1 MTLIDLENLESEA
14 YRDSISDGLAD
25 LFIGL
30 SLAWVGVAWLWIDS
44 WAAEAAAIPAVLGW
58 MMVPLRRRFLA
69 GRLGRVRWTAPRR
82 QWERKQLKL
91 LLFFA
96 QLSLFGFAGFVLV
109 RNVGAITARNLVA
122 GLPAGLLAVG
132 AFAFATTV
140 GFRRLWGYGAIL
152 LAAALVTVLA
162 KAGPGG
168 SLLVSGSVIGV
179 VGSVIFIRFLRAN
192 PKRELA

>member
-1 MTLIDLENLESEA
+1 MALIDLENLETEA

-25 LFIGL
+25 VFVGL
-30 SLAWVGVAWLWIDS
+30 TLAWIGVAWLWIDS
-44 WAAEAAAIPAVLGW
+44 WAAEAATIPAVLGW
-58 MMVPLRRRFLA
+58 MMIPLRRRFLA
-69 GRLGRVRWTAPRR
+69 GRVGRVRWTTPRR

-91 LLFFA
+91 LLVFA

-109 RNVGAITARNLVA
+109 RNVSAITARNLMA

-132 AFAFATTV
+132 AFVLATTV
-140 GFRRLWGYGAIL
+140 GFQRLWGYGAIL
-152 LAAALVTVLA
+152 LTAALVTVLA

-192 PKRELA
+192 PKRESA